1 MTQTDKEKIEEA
13 IRLINELSI
22 HKRTD
27 SWCYMMVA
35 KIKEVLEK

>member
-1 MTQTDKEKIEEA
+1 MTLTDKEKIEEA
-13 IRLINELSI
+13 IRLCKELSI

-27 SWCYMMVA
+27 SWCYLMVD